1 MPAIAKVPI
10 CQIIPL
16 PNQATSFQI
25 DGTEKLRWNFGS
37 EYSRPFFYPVNG
49 PQGTSLVRLGHPG
62 APNHDHHRGIWFA
75 HNDIEEM
82 DFWAEGKDNQIL
94 QTQWLAYEDADDYA
108 AMAVQTEF
116 HAGHDP
122 LPIIQ
127 QQIVAV
133 MRPLEHG
140 QYTLELQTTIAP
152 TMASLTLNQ
161 TNFGFLAVRMAAS
174 ISAHFGGGTIT
185 NQAGKTGEPALF
197 GKAANYID
205 YSGPIRGTNASEII
219 EGITYFDHP
228 SNPSYPSKWHIR
240 EDGWMGASVCRDA
253 PITLTPSLP
262 LQLRYLLHVHTNPI
276 NHEISKGLQK
286 TFFQSPAWKV
296 VKSKR
301 RHRHLDILPVVG

>member
-1 MPAIAKVPI
+1 
-10 CQIIPL
+10 
-16 PNQATSFQI
+16 
-25 DGTEKLRWNFGS
+25 
-37 EYSRPFFYPVNG
+37 
-49 PQGTSLVRLGHPG
+49 
-62 APNHDHHRGIWFA
+62 
-75 HNDIEEM
+75 
-82 DFWAEGKDNQIL
+82 
-94 QTQWLAYEDADDYA
+94 
-108 AMAVQTEF
+108 MAVQTEF